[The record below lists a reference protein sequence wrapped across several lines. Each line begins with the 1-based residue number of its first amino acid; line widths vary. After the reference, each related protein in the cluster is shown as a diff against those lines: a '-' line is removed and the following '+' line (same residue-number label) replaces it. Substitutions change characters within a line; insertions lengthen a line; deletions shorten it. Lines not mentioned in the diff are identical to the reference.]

1 MKLIVN
7 ADDFGRSSEIN
18 YAIIR
23 AHREGILTSASLMIT
38 GAAAAEAVDLA
49 KQNPRL
55 AVGLHVVLVDGR
67 AALPPQRIPHLVDA
81 AGRFPNAPARLGLRY
96 FFHPK
101 ARLELAAELHAQFAA
116 FTKTGLPLSHVDG
129 HQHLHTHPTVFKL
142 LIPLAE
148 RYGSPG
154 IRVVRDDLTLALE
167 CDPRRKAS
175 KAIAAATFALLA
187 RSCRRR
193 LRSSALVAPSRCYGF
208 FQSGRMTAQYV
219 TAVLGRA
226 TASAA
231 EMYFH
236 PTEGPR
242 LDALGP
248 NPEELETLLSPA
260 VRAAVQARPWELCTY
275 ADLSRHDME

>member
-1 MKLIVN
+1 VKLIVN

-18 YAIIR
+18 RAVIR

-38 GAAAAEAVDLA
+38 GAAAAEAVELA
-49 KQNPRL
+49 NQNPRL

-67 AALPPQRIPHLVDA
+67 PSLPPQRIAHLVDA
-81 AGRFPNAPARLGLRY
+81 PGRFPNAPARLGLRY

-101 ARLELAAELHAQFAA
+101 ARGELAEELAAQFEA
-116 FTKTGLPLSHVDG
+116 FARTGLPLSHVDG
-129 HQHLHTHPTVFKL
+129 HQHLHMHPTVFKL

-148 RYGSPG
+148 RYGARG
-154 IRVVRDDLTLALE
+154 VRVVRDDLPLALE

-175 KAIAAATFALLA
+175 KIVAAATFALLA
-187 RSCRRR
+187 RSCRGR
-193 LRSSALVAPSRCYGF
+193 LRSSTLVAPSRCYGF
-208 FQSGRMTAQYV
+208 FQSGRMTPQYV

-226 TASAA
+226 TAPAA

-248 NPEELETLLSPA
+248 NPEELETLLSPE
-260 VRAAVQARPWELCTY
+260 VRAAVQTRPWELCTY
-275 ADLSRHDME
+275 ADLSRHDVE